1 MHVTSGF
8 RQLVEKKQPSGLTPS
23 AFTPTEEKTTH
34 SLGLNRWKLVTT
46 FLSVLILWFLW
57 FIFTAKSVQIVIE
70 PNISEMKISG
80 GFSLPLGEIY
90 LLREGRYRIETK
102 AEGYYDSD
110 FEHEIDD
117 RRNQVLSHTMQ
128 KLPGRVS
135 FTTQPPG
142 VEVLLENKT
151 LGVTPFQ
158 ANVPAGDTVF
168 VFKTPRYKKAILETT
183 IEGKELNQE
192 VRQTLIP
199 NWADVTIPSNP
210 NNAQVFVD
218 QEDTG
223 FKTPGPVEILDGRR
237 NITVVAPG
245 FQSWNDIIVVE
256 AGNPIT
262 LPSIEL
268 KKVEGLVSIST
279 TPSGASV
286 TLDGVFLGS
295 SPLNISVTP
304 NEQHLLKVFKV
315 GYAATERAVQVRS
328 NEQRNIKIPLEIL
341 MGDIQI
347 ETKPSEV
354 NITID
359 GKPYGESNQPITLS
373 SIAHEVELTKKGYAS
388 FKRTITP
395 QPGFPQQL
403 RVRLLTLEEAR
414 LAQLKPIHTTTNGE
428 QLVLLA
434 PSSIRLGASRREPGR
449 RANEVYRNATLE
461 RLFYLGKHEVTNR
474 EFKQFAPG
482 HNSEEFQGYK
492 LNTSSQPVTGI
503 SWDEAA
509 QYCNWLSQ
517 QEGLAP
523 FYLQEF
529 GKITGVDNTSLGYRL
544 PTEAEWAWTARHRTG
559 KEELLRFPWGS
570 KLPPENKHGNY
581 ADRAAQHLVGR
592 IIFGYNDN
600 HIVSAPVGTFDPNT
614 KGIYDLGGNVAEWVH
629 DFYEI
634 PELDSKSL
642 SLGPSTGEY
651 RVIRGSSWK
660 HGTVTELRYS
670 FRDYG
675 TEGRADV
682 GFRIARYAE

>member
-1 MHVTSGF
+1 M
-8 RQLVEKKQPSGLTPS
+8 
-23 AFTPTEEKTTH
+23 
-34 SLGLNRWKLVTT
+34 
-46 FLSVLILWFLW
+46 
-57 FIFTAKSVQIVIE
+57 
-70 PNISEMKISG
+70 
-80 GFSLPLGEIY
+80 
-90 LLREGRYRIETK
+90 
-102 AEGYYDSD
+102 
-110 FEHEIDD
+110 
-117 RRNQVLSHTMQ
+117 
-128 KLPGRVS
+128 
-135 FTTQPPG
+135 
-142 VEVLLENKT
+142 
-151 LGVTPFQ
+151 
-158 ANVPAGDTVF
+158 
-168 VFKTPRYKKAILETT
+168 
-183 IEGKELNQE
+183 
-192 VRQTLIP
+192 
-199 NWADVTIPSNP
+199 
-210 NNAQVFVD
+210 
-218 QEDTG
+218 
-223 FKTPGPVEILDGRR
+223 
-237 NITVVAPG
+237 
-245 FQSWNDIIVVE
+245 
-256 AGNPIT
+256 
-262 LPSIEL
+262 
-268 KKVEGLVSIST
+268 
-279 TPSGASV
+279 

-359 GKPYGESNQPITLS
+359 GKPYGESNQTITLS

-503 SWDEAA
+503 SWYEAA